1 MREERQ
7 ERRVGRWL
15 AALHDR
21 LPDRGQRGA
30 AAQAGAAAR
39 GEAPA
44 KDRVGDMR
52 RPLPPPLHLA
62 YLGDAVWELHVRT
75 QLVASGVDRLSDI
88 HRRAVDQVRAAAQAG
103 RLRQIE
109 AELTE
114 EERAMVRRGRNASP
128 QGPRTADA
136 SDYRWSTGFECL
148 LGYLYW
154 TGQLERLQA
163 LLERV
168 SGQE

>member
-1 MREERQ
+1 MREERK
-7 ERRVGRWL
+7 ERLLGSWL
-15 AALHDR
+15 AALNARR
-21 LPDRGQRGA
+21 LARGQGGA
-30 AAQAGAAAR
+30 EQAEAAR
-39 GEAPA
+39 RSEASAEDPA
-44 KDRVGDMR
+44 EAMR

-75 QLVASGVDRLSDI
+75 RLVASGEDRLSDI

-128 QGPRTADA
+128 QGPRTAEA

-154 TGQLERLQA
+154 TGQVERLQE